1 MQTYLLNKRN
11 YTVVDCLE
19 EVIDLHRYGSTKFN
33 FPITNSYVPTKQN
46 IMTRPDLMNNT
57 EEDDLGMRYNM
68 SRVSPHYY
76 HNPLKGKLER
86 CN

>member
-1 MQTYLLNKRN
+1 MA
-11 YTVVDCLE
+11 
-19 EVIDLHRYGSTKFN
+19 
-33 FPITNSYVPTKQN
+33 
-46 IMTRPDLMNNT
+46 RPDLMNNT

-76 HNPLKGKLER
+76 HNPLKGKLGG